1 VELDPPSL
9 SSFKGNLALDTNV
22 IVRLLVRDDE
32 AQFAAV
38 LRLLQA
44 AQTKAQP
51 LTVTLLVVLE
61 TEWVLR
67 SRYRQTKEKIAQV
80 LTQFLECANIKFED
94 QATLEEALYTWKNH
108 AADFADCLISAKA
121 ARLGCVSLMTFDAAA
136 AKLPRAQLLDTSTA

>member
-1 VELDPPSL
+1 VELAPSSRSLFKGSL
-9 SSFKGNLALDTNV
+9 SLDTNV
-22 IVRLLVRDDE
+22 VVRLLVRDDE

-51 LTVTLLVVLE
+51 LTITLLVVLE

-67 SRYRQTKEKIAQV
+67 SRYRLSKEKMAQV
-80 LTQFLECANIKFED
+80 LTQLLECANVRFED
-94 QATLEEALYTWKNH
+94 EATLEEALYVWKNH

-121 ARLGCVSLMTFDAAA
+121 TRLGCLSLVTFDGAA
-136 AKLPRAQLLDTSTA
+136 AKLPRGQLLDESTV